1 MDESLMVIAVS
12 GKGGTGKTTLAALIV
27 RYLTRTHEAPLL
39 AVDADPNS
47 TLADKLG
54 LRVERTIGDLREDA
68 LKSKYDAPAGT
79 PKQQT
84 IEYEVQQ
91 SVAEGKGF
99 DLLVM
104 GRGEGPGCYCS
115 VNNMLRMFLRDLS
128 SGYRHVV
135 IDNEAGI
142 EHLSRRTDD
151 KVDVM
156 LVVADETPAG
166 LKSAQ
171 RIAELTTSLELVRD
185 RTWLVLNRVD
195 GASDA
200 AREAAEATGLPLLG
214 CVPDDPRVQDFELR
228 GEPLLSLPEDST
240 AVLAMNEMLKSINL

>member
-1 MDESLMVIAVS
+1 MVIAVS
-12 GKGGTGKTTLAALIV
+12 GKGGTGKTTLAALVV
-27 RYLTRTHEAPLL
+27 RYLTRAREVPLL

-79 PKQQT
+79 PRQQT
-84 IEYEVQQ
+84 IEYQVQQ
-91 SVAEGKGF
+91 AVAEGAGF

-115 VNNMLRMFLRDLS
+115 VNNMLRTFLADLS

-156 LVVADETPAG
+156 LVVGDGTPAG

>member
-1 MDESLMVIAVS
+1 MVIAIS
-12 GKGGTGKTTLAALIV
+12 GKGGTGKTTLAALVV
-27 RYLTRTHEAPLL
+27 RYLMSQHGVPVL

-47 TLADKLG
+47 TLAEKLG
-54 LRVERTIGDLREDA
+54 VECECTIGDLREEA

-84 IEYEVQQ
+84 IEYRVQQ
-91 SVAEGKGF
+91 SVAEGRGF

-115 VNNMLRMFLRDLS
+115 VNNMLRTFLHDLS
-128 SGYRHVV
+128 SGYKHVV

-156 LVVADETPAG
+156 LVVGDQTPAG

-171 RIAELTTSLELVRD
+171 RIAELVTSLELVRG
-185 RTWLVLNRVD
+185 RTGLVLNRSD
-195 GASDA
+195 GAGDTAS
-200 AREAAEATGLPLLG
+200 EAAAATGLDLLG
-214 CVPDDPRVQDFELR
+214 RVPDDQRIRDFELR
-228 GEPLLSLPEDST
+228 GEPLLNLPDDSP
-240 AVLAMNEMLKSINL
+240 AVRAVNQILNGIST

>member
-1 MDESLMVIAVS
+1 MVIAVS
-12 GKGGTGKTTLAALIV
+12 GKGGTGKTTLAALVV
-27 RYLTRTHEAPLL
+27 RYLTRRNETPVL

-47 TLADKLG
+47 TLGDKLG
-54 LRVERTIGDLREDA
+54 LHEERSIGDLREDV
-68 LKSKYDAPAGT
+68 LKSKHDAPAGT

-84 IEYEVQQ
+84 IEYAVQQ
-91 SVAEGKGF
+91 AVAEGKDF

-115 VNNMLRMFLRDLS
+115 VNNMLRTFLHDLS
-128 SGYRHVV
+128 SGYKHVV

-156 LVVADETPAG
+156 LVVGDQTPAG
-166 LKSAQ
+166 LRSAQ

-185 RTWLVLNRVD
+185 RTWLVLNRMD
-195 GASDA
+195 GEGKA
-200 AREAAEATGLPLLG
+200 AREAAAATGLPLLG
-214 CVPDDPRVQDFELR
+214 CVPCDPRIQDFELR
-228 GEPLLSLPEDST
+228 GEPLLGLSEDSK
-240 AVLAMNEMLKSINL
+240 AVTAMNEMLQSLNL

>member
-1 MDESLMVIAVS
+1 VVLAVS
-12 GKGGTGKTTLAALIV
+12 GKGGTGKTTVAALIV
-27 RYLTRTHEAPLL
+27 RYLTRAHEVPLL

-79 PKQQT
+79 PRQQT
-84 IEYEVQQ
+84 IEYQVQQ
-91 SVAEGKGF
+91 AVAEGKGF
-99 DLLVM
+99 DVLTM

-115 VNNMLRMFLRDLS
+115 VNNMLRTFLSDLS

-156 LVVADETPAG
+156 LVVGDTTPAG
-166 LKSAQ
+166 LRSAQ
-171 RIAELTTSLELVRD
+171 RIAELATALDLVRG
-185 RTWLVLNRVD
+185 RIWLVLNRVD
-195 GASDA
+195 GAAQA
-200 AREAAEATGLPLLG
+200 AGEASAATGLPLLG
-214 CVPDDPRVQDFELR
+214 CVPVDDRVQDFEMR
-228 GEPLLSLPEDST
+228 GEPLLGMSEDCP
-240 AVLAMNEMLKSINL
+240 AVVAINQIMQSIRKET